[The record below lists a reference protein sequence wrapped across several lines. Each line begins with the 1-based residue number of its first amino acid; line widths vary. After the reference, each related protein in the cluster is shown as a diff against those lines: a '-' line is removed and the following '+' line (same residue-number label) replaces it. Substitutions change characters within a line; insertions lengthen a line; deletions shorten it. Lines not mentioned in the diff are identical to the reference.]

1 MTAAT
6 VHFTANFEAN
16 LSAIEAFWA
25 DNAWPVGFDK
35 LLDELT
41 DTTVPNL
48 ERFPQMGRNFLQQ
61 RRATSVEALTR
72 QEALQQQ
79 LAQIASDA
87 ELREYLMQDYLV
99 LYALVRDDVYL
110 LSIRHHKQ
118 LSFDF
123 AQHGGV

>member
-1 MTAAT
+1 MNLAT

-25 DNAWPVGFDK
+25 DNAWPAGLDK

-41 DTTVPNL
+41 DTTAPNL

-72 QEALQQQ
+72 QEALQLQ
-79 LAQIASDA
+79 LAQIAAQA

-110 LSIRHHKQ
+110 LSVRHHKQ

-123 AQHGGV
+123 AQHGGS

>member
-1 MTAAT
+1 MNLAT

-25 DNAWPVGFDK
+25 NNAWPAGLDK

-72 QEALQQQ
+72 QEALQLQ
-79 LAQIASDA
+79 LAQIAAQA

-110 LSIRHHKQ
+110 LSVRHHKQ

-123 AQHGGV
+123 AQHGGS

>member
-1 MTAAT
+1 MNLAT
-6 VHFTANFEAN
+6 VHFTASFEAN

-25 DNAWPVGFDK
+25 DNAWPAGLDK

-72 QEALQQQ
+72 QEALQLQ
-79 LAQIASDA
+79 LAQIAAQA

-110 LSIRHHKQ
+110 LSVRHHKQ

-123 AQHGGV
+123 AQHGGS

>member
-1 MTAAT
+1 MNLAT
-6 VHFTANFEAN
+6 VHFTVSFEAN

-25 DNAWPVGFDK
+25 DNAWPAGLDK

-72 QEALQQQ
+72 QEALQLQ
-79 LAQIASDA
+79 LAQIAAQA

-110 LSIRHHKQ
+110 LSVRHHKQ

-123 AQHGGV
+123 AQHGGS

>member
-1 MTAAT
+1 MNLAT
-6 VHFTANFEAN
+6 VHFTVSFEAN
-16 LSAIEAFWA
+16 LSVIEAFWA
-25 DNAWPVGFDK
+25 DNAWPAGLDK

-72 QEALQQQ
+72 QEALQLQ
-79 LAQIASDA
+79 LAQIAAQA

-110 LSIRHHKQ
+110 LSVRHHKQ

-123 AQHGGV
+123 AQHGGS